1 MRFTRFITSTLF
13 VVLLS
18 SLVSFGGPLAKKG
31 KLILDSPFQGKLE
44 RHEQVDVGG
53 DWVRRV
59 SAGHWSLQPDGSL
72 LAVNVPE
79 HGHGPVITYIA
90 PVVDIIIEC
99 EFMLPVLEGPNRHF
113 RIFLDHAD
121 YAGHNIQSTANV
133 SSSFRPVG
141 FTLQHLRKN
150 KDKTAAEDVDF
161 GLEQLDLKGGVW
173 YKMCLEVFDG
183 KARTTVAGKTIEGEH
198 RALKEEKSKIGLNPG
213 LAGGSIR
220 NFKAWEAGA
229 KK

>member
-1 MRFTRFITSTLF
+1 MRFTRFFTSILF

-18 SLVSFGGPLAKKG
+18 SLASFGGPLAKKG
-31 KLILDSPFQGKLE
+31 KLVLNSPFEGSLE
-44 RHEQVDVGG
+44 RHEQVGVGG
-53 DWVRRV
+53 GWLRRV

-113 RIFLDHAD
+113 RIFVDQAG
-121 YAGHNIQSTANV
+121 YGGHNIQSTANV
-133 SSSFRPVG
+133 SSVFRPVG
-141 FTLQHLRKN
+141 FTLQHLRKS
-150 KDKTAAEDVDF
+150 KDKSIVDDVDF
-161 GLEQLDLKGGVW
+161 GLEELDLKGGVW
-173 YKMCLEVFDG
+173 YQMRLEVFDG